1 MYPMNENE
9 FIPDHDAKMHH
20 QTPSRLIAIGDIHGQ
35 LDMLNR
41 LLNSIVPTKM
51 DQFVFLGD
59 YIDRGKNSK
68 GVIDRLIQ
76 FRGEFPHTVFIRGN
90 HDQMLLDVLVELGAR
105 ADMRLRD
112 ISSKYHASS
121 PETDLEIFL
130 SNGGNETLRS
140 YQLKDVTDIP
150 TEHISFL
157 NGTRLWW
164 QHENFVFVH
173 AGVAPNLPLEMQ
185 DPFDLL
191 WERLSPPGKDG
202 SIHVVG
208 HHPTTGEPYF
218 EPGRYSL
225 DTGGV
230 YGQTLTACDVHTRQ
244 IWQVR

>member
-1 MYPMNENE
+1 MYSMDENK
-9 FIPDHDAKMHH
+9 FMPNHDAKMDH
-20 QTPSRLIAIGDIHGQ
+20 QPPSRLIAIGDIHGQ

-41 LLNSIVPTKM
+41 LLNSVGPTKL

-76 FRGEFPHTVFIRGN
+76 FRHEFPPTVFIRGN

-105 ADMRLRD
+105 ADKRLRD
-112 ISSKYHASS
+112 LSSKYGESS
-121 PETDLEIFL
+121 PVTDLEIFL

-140 YQLKDVTDIP
+140 YRLKNMTDIP
-150 TEHISFL
+150 AEHISFL
-157 NGTRLWW
+157 SVTKLWW
-164 QHENFVFVH
+164 QCENFIFVH
-173 AGVAPNLPLEMQ
+173 AGVSPNLPLEMQ

-202 SIHVVG
+202 LIHVVG
-208 HHPTTGEPYF
+208 HHPTNGEPCF

-225 DTGGV
+225 DTGAV
-230 YGQTLTACDVHTRQ
+230 YGQTLTACDVLTRQ
-244 IWQVR
+244 VWQVR